1 VKTGVRV
8 VSDSSAVCGPE
19 WKTLDR
25 IIVREAGCPRRVD
38 QPDVDVVLDGPLDGG
53 AGAVGTQLH
62 FIRPARSGSPMVPSA
77 YGDRLACWRDG
88 TAEITAR
95 LRDLDDDLAGVNVPE
110 IVVRTDDQA
119 VSLGCSTAAIAKANG
134 GLGR

>member
-1 VKTGVRV
+1 VLSADQSGKRSIALSFVKRAVLAESTSQMSTLFWTDRSTAARV
-8 VSDSSAVCGPE
+8 PSELSS
-19 WKTLDR
+19 T
-25 IIVREAGCPRRVD
+25 
-38 QPDVDVVLDGPLDGG
+38 
-53 AGAVGTQLH
+53 

>member
-1 VKTGVRV
+1 VKRAVLAESTSQMSTLFWTDRSTAARV
-8 VSDSSAVCGPE
+8 PSELSS
-19 WKTLDR
+19 T
-25 IIVREAGCPRRVD
+25 
-38 QPDVDVVLDGPLDGG
+38 
-53 AGAVGTQLH
+53 

>member
-62 FIRPARSGSPMVPSA
+62 VHQAGTV
-77 YGDRLACWRDG
+77 RLAHG
-88 TAEITAR
+88 AER
-95 LRDLDDDLAGVNVPE
+95 LRGSACMLA
-110 IVVRTDDQA
+110 
-119 VSLGCSTAAIAKANG
+119 
-134 GLGR
+134 